1 MTLGENTATMAREV
15 TLDQST
21 VLYLYVKRPDSSS
34 KWIGGRLQEFQ
45 TNQKVISKIE
55 KHKDERMFVKA
66 SSKRD
71 IVCSVMIDQ
80 VTKNPDGTFLVTC
93 KEVRQDVLI
102 MPGVIK
108 SFAGGFAEGPPPI
121 TVPLN

>member
-1 MTLGENTATMAREV
+1 MAREV
-15 TLDQST
+15 TLDESQT
-21 VLYLYVKRPDSSS
+21 VLYLYVKRPDSAS
-34 KWIGGRLQEFQ
+34 KWIGSRLQEFQ
-45 TNQKVISKIE
+45 TNQKVITKIE

-93 KEVRQDVLI
+93 KEVRQDVVI

-121 TVPLN
+121 TVPLS